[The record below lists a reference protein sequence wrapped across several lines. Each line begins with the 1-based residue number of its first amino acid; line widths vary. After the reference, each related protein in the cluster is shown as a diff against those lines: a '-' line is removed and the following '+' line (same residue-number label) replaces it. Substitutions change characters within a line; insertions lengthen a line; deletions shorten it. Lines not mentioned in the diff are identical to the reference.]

1 MSTKKTMCKTLQR
14 PEEDEHRR
22 AFGFSMRTSWNIDA
36 QISPI
41 QIGVG
46 ADGIDMKEATAVEMS
61 YASWQ

>member
-22 AFGFSMRTSWNIDA
+22 AFGFSMRTSC

-41 QIGVG
+41 QVGVG
-46 ADGIDMKEATAVEMS
+46 AGGIDMKEATAVEMS